1 MKEKNTTLKAMATI
15 PVIVLCLMLLITG
28 NTASAK
34 SKTEKIVIKTG
45 QTYQIKLA
53 KKSRIVKCKSE
64 VIKVKKSGRVKALKA
79 GKCIVTIKTKKN
91 IRRIKFVVRNNNVKN
106 DNVKNDNAQDEKQ
119 NSNEEGSTT
128 ENVTTNTEVN
138 NLPKPGGAV
147 LDNGYKV
154 DKIESGSNET
164 STIYLTA
171 DAQGTSVPMLL
182 KENQAVKYIIVNCSN
197 TKLAEGNI
205 KEGDKVKIGYYT
217 KSMNKRIEN
226 EKMYIEISEIFKEE

>member
-1 MKEKNTTLKAMATI
+1 MIQKITTLKAMTTI

-34 SKTEKIVIKTG
+34 SKTEKIVLKTG

-91 IRRIKFVVRNNNVKN
+91 IRKIKFVVRNNNVKN

-171 DAQGTSVPMLL
+171 DAQGISVPMLL

-226 EKMYIEISEIFKEE
+226 EKMYIEISAIFKEE

>member
-1 MKEKNTTLKAMATI
+1 MIQKNTTLKAMATI

-34 SKTEKIVIKTG
+34 SKTEKIVLKTG

-91 IRRIKFVVRNNNVKN
+91 IRKIKFVVRNNNA
-106 DNVKNDNAQDEKQ
+106 KNDNAKDEKQ

-138 NLPKPGGAV
+138 NLPAPGGAV

-226 EKMYIEISEIFKEE
+226 EKMYIEISAIFKEE

>member
-1 MKEKNTTLKAMATI
+1 MIQKITTLKAMATI

-34 SKTEKIVIKTG
+34 SKTEKIVLKTG

-91 IRRIKFVVRNNNVKN
+91 IRKIKFVVRNNNAN
-106 DNVKNDNAQDEKQ
+106 NDNAKDEKQ

-138 NLPKPGGAV
+138 NLPAPGGAV

-164 STIYLTA
+164 SAIYLTA

-226 EKMYIEISEIFKEE
+226 EKMYIEISAIFKEE

>member
-1 MKEKNTTLKAMATI
+1 MIQKITTLKAMATI

-34 SKTEKIVIKTG
+34 SKTEKIVLKTG

-91 IRRIKFVVRNNNVKN
+91 IRKIKFVVRNNNA
-106 DNVKNDNAQDEKQ
+106 KNDNAKDDNTKDEKQ

-138 NLPKPGGAV
+138 NLPAPGGAV

-226 EKMYIEISEIFKEE
+226 EKMYIEISAIFKEE

>member
-1 MKEKNTTLKAMATI
+1 MIQKITTLKAMATI

-34 SKTEKIVIKTG
+34 SKTEKIVLKTG

-91 IRRIKFVVRNNNVKN
+91 IRKIKFVVRNNNVKN

-226 EKMYIEISEIFKEE
+226 EKMYIEISAIFKEE

>member
-1 MKEKNTTLKAMATI
+1 MIQKITTLKAMTTI

-34 SKTEKIVIKTG
+34 SKTEKIVLKTG

-91 IRRIKFVVRNNNVKN
+91 IRKIKFVVRNNNAN
-106 DNVKNDNAQDEKQ
+106 NDNAKDEKQ

-138 NLPKPGGAV
+138 NLPAPGGAV

-226 EKMYIEISEIFKEE
+226 EKMYIEISAIFKEE

>member
-1 MKEKNTTLKAMATI
+1 MIQKITTLKAMATI

-34 SKTEKIVIKTG
+34 SKTEKIVLKTG

-91 IRRIKFVVRNNNVKN
+91 IRKIKFVVRNNNVKN

-138 NLPKPGGAV
+138 NLPAPGGAV

-226 EKMYIEISEIFKEE
+226 EKMYIEISAIFKEE

>member
-34 SKTEKIVIKTG
+34 SKTEKIFIKTG
-45 QTYQIKLA
+45 QTYQI

>member
-1 MKEKNTTLKAMATI
+1 MIQKITTLKAMATI

-34 SKTEKIVIKTG
+34 SKTEKIVLKTG

-91 IRRIKFVVRNNNVKN
+91 IRKIKFVVRNNNVKN

-205 KEGDKVKIGYYT
+205 REGDKVKIGYYT

>member
-1 MKEKNTTLKAMATI
+1 MIQKITTLKAMTTI

-34 SKTEKIVIKTG
+34 SKTEKIVLKTG

-91 IRRIKFVVRNNNVKN
+91 IRKIKFVVRNNNAN
-106 DNVKNDNAQDEKQ
+106 NDNAKDEKQ

-138 NLPKPGGAV
+138 NLPAPGGAV

-217 KSMNKRIEN
+217 KSINKRIEN
-226 EKMYIEISEIFKEE
+226 EKMYIEISAIFKEE

>member
-1 MKEKNTTLKAMATI
+1 M
-15 PVIVLCLMLLITG
+15 
-28 NTASAK
+28 
-34 SKTEKIVIKTG
+34 
-45 QTYQIKLA
+45 
-53 KKSRIVKCKSE
+53 
-64 VIKVKKSGRVKALKA
+64 
-79 GKCIVTIKTKKN
+79 
-91 IRRIKFVVRNNNVKN
+91 KN

-226 EKMYIEISEIFKEE
+226 EKMYIEISAIFKEE

>member
-34 SKTEKIVIKTG
+34 SKTEKIVLKTG

-91 IRRIKFVVRNNNVKN
+91 IRKIKFVVRNNDAK
-106 DNVKNDNAQDEKQ
+106 DDNAKDEKQ

-138 NLPKPGGAV
+138 NLPAPGGAV

-226 EKMYIEISEIFKEE
+226 EKMYIEISAIFKEE

>member
-1 MKEKNTTLKAMATI
+1 MIQKNTTLKAMATI

-34 SKTEKIVIKTG
+34 SKTEKIVLKTG

-91 IRRIKFVVRNNNVKN
+91 IRKIKFVVRNNNA
-106 DNVKNDNAQDEKQ
+106 KNDNAKDDNTKDEKQ

-138 NLPKPGGAV
+138 NLPAPGGAV

-226 EKMYIEISEIFKEE
+226 EKMYIEISAIFKEE